1 MLNLVAK
8 DFKLLFANK
17 SSVKKNVASIFMS
30 MLAFACFIAIEY
42 VVFSL
47 LLKKLQNYAQAT
59 LPFLTLF
66 LLFVS
71 VIMIFINISRAN
83 KLFFD
88 KMDIEQLIKRPVS
101 NFQIVSSKI
110 VFLFLSHY
118 LTTLLLVYPLAI
130 AYGSLVPRTAIFY
143 YQIFFYPVLSF
154 CFEAGVALLF
164 VYPFRAF
171 VEFLKKHIVAQFII
185 AIVIMATACY
195 LYSEALSIFMNLVVN
210 NDVGSLFTKSSIQFL
225 INLKQYLIP
234 VNFLADIF
242 FASKQGML
250 FPCLCITLGIFS
262 IGATIVVFAFSYFRS
277 TVFSSKI
284 KPKKV
289 LKVRGVKQALLK
301 KELILLFKDSGN
313 VFSFT
318 GLLIIQPFLMYN
330 VISSMNL
337 VFTSGA
343 FAYYMLALPELIP
356 LVDVLLVMLFTL
368 IINQGANEYIQAEK
382 ANVRLMKTIPIS
394 ETLQIFIKVSV
405 PFVLSFVSLLV
416 SVLVLYFTS
425 TIGLSTTFFSLILT
439 TILLLIFEVVS
450 LKEELAIRSTK
461 PRSNLLSSFYSYALP
476 VLYFAISI
484 LCCINGLS
492 LTQAFL
498 IGLVVFILL
507 GVPYFNKIK
516 EKTSK
521 KFLDLEMV
529 N

>member
-17 SSVKKNVASIFMS
+17 SSVKKNVASIFLS
-30 MLAFACFIAIEY
+30 MLAFACLIAIEY
-42 VVFSL
+42 VLFSL

-66 LLFVS
+66 LCFVS

-88 KMDIEQLIKRPVS
+88 KLDVEQLIKRPVS

-110 VFLFLSHY
+110 IFLFFSHY

-130 AYGSLVPRTAIFY
+130 AYGNLVTRQAIFY

-164 VYPFRAF
+164 VYPFRAL
-171 VEFLKKHIVAQFII
+171 VEFLKKHILTQFAL
-185 AIVIMATACY
+185 AIVIMAVACY
-195 LYSEALSIFMNLVVN
+195 LYGEALSLFMNLVVN
-210 NDVGSLFTKSSIQFL
+210 NDVGSLFTKSSIQTL

-234 VNFLADIF
+234 INFLADIF
-242 FASKQGML
+242 FASKMGLL
-250 FPCLCITLGIFS
+250 FPCACISLGVFS

-277 TVFSSKI
+277 TVFSPRI
-284 KPKKV
+284 KKKKKFRV
-289 LKVRGVKQALLK
+289 VSVKRALLK

-330 VISSMNL
+330 VVNSMNL

-356 LVDVLLVMLFTL
+356 LVDVLLVMPFTL

-382 ANVRLMKTIPIS
+382 ANVRLMKTIPVQG
-394 ETLQIFIKVSV
+394 TLQIFIKVSV
-405 PFVLSFVSLLV
+405 PFFLSFVSLCA
-416 SVLVLYFTS
+416 SVGVLFYTKTIAFS
-425 TIGLSTTFFSLILT
+425 TFVCSFGLT
-439 TILLLIFEVVS
+439 TILLLIFDVVS
-450 LKEELAIRSTK
+450 LKEEMAIRNAK

-476 VLYFAISI
+476 VLYFAVSV
-484 LCCINGLS
+484 LCCIKGFS
-492 LTQAFL
+492 LKQAFL
-498 IGLVVFILL
+498 CGAAVFVVLGL
-507 GVPYFNKIK
+507 PYFYKIK
-516 EKTSK
+516 QKTAK